1 MHDKNAGLAVI
12 LTLLLLCT
20 VLAMGCIT
28 ERRGASPDQEKTL
41 ISPPDLPE
49 PPPGTIAV
57 PGAED
62 HPSPAVSWS
71 VTGPG

>member
-1 MHDKNAGLAVI
+1 MRNKNAGLAVI

-28 ERRGASPDQEKTL
+28 ERRGAAPGGEPL

-49 PPPGTIAV
+49 PPPGTMAV
-57 PGAED
+57 PGAEAP
-62 HPSPAVSWS
+62 PSPALPGCF
-71 VTGPG
+71 TGPG

>member
-28 ERRGASPDQEKTL
+28 ERRGAAPGAGEPL

-62 HPSPAVSWS
+62 PPSPALSWS
-71 VTGPG
+71 VTGPR